1 MAAARVVRVALLQL
15 AAGGDDR
22 LQPGPE
28 IAPVGRAGHRDGVE
42 GCGDRLQ
49 WRGRTG
55 APWAAGKAMQSTSA
69 PRVGSSPS
77 QAECP
82 YQDRSAT

>member
-55 APWAAGKAMQSTSA
+55 APWGGGQSN
-69 PRVGSSPS
+69 
-77 QAECP
+77 AEH
-82 YQDRSAT
+82 

>member
-55 APWAAGKAMQSTSA
+55 AP
-69 PRVGSSPS
+69 
-77 QAECP
+77 
-82 YQDRSAT
+82 